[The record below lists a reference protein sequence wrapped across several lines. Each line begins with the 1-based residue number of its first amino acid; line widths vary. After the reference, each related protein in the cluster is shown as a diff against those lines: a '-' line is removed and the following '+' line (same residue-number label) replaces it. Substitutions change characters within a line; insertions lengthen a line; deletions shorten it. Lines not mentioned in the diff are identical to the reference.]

1 MKTDGE
7 TISTFALLDSGS
19 QSILLREDFAKQV
32 KLKGSS
38 RTTNISSKKM
48 IHKVIHKVEVEA
60 YTLSKRMFSITSQSS
75 ATNGDNQNTFDHLPD
90 IQIPK
95 ICVSERTV
103 LIGANGPDVFL

>member
-1 MKTDGE
+1 
-7 TISTFALLDSGS
+7 
-19 QSILLREDFAKQV
+19 
-32 KLKGSS
+32 
-38 RTTNISSKKM
+38 M

-95 ICVSERTV
+95 ICVSEVTV
-103 LIGANGPDVFL
+103 LIGANGPDVFLQLEVRRGNPNQPYAIKAMQLGWSLQGNTTEREKPQKG